1 MKKLIAFFI
10 IIFIQLTVA
19 FAQYVLQL
27 NNLQTGEVLCFKE
40 GAILCYQ
47 PSWEDN
53 TFYGRLNKVNENS
66 ILIDDK
72 EYQLEEIAL
81 LGGHTKTRQV
91 VGNIMEFM
99 GKALL
104 ISGQFTTHAGLEI
117 ISSGDIYYVATG
129 GVVSGIGLC
138 VWGVGYL
145 VDFAMA
151 PAIKT
156 IKPQLQEK
164 GWVASITSAPAKET
178 TTELYGY

>member
-1 MKKLIAFFI
+1 MKKI
-10 IIFIQLTVA
+10 ICLYLLMFMQLTAV

-27 NNLQTGEVLCFKE
+27 NNLKSGEVICFKE

-53 TFYGRLNKVNENS
+53 TYYGRLNKINENS
-66 ILIDDK
+66 LLIDDK

-81 LGGHTKTRQV
+81 IGGHTKTRQV

-117 ISSGDIYYVATG
+117 ISNGDIYYVATG